1 MSRKP
6 KSPPS
11 ASWRDIQQGNKRKKT
26 TTKVARQ
33 RRLVILFRA
42 ALGILLLAAIGT
54 GILGIRY
61 FYSVAEERLEQKA
74 PMKAELVFKTDGVLS
89 EDWFMARYG
98 DVLQTEVRQIEVST
112 LKAELEKAG
121 QVTTASVTVSLP
133 SRLIVGIQ
141 EREPIMRLRISGGDG
156 KPKVLLL
163 ARDGTLYEGSGYP
176 SDTLRRLPGAAG
188 LKVRRL
194 AEGYAPIEGIDGVA
208 RLLDHAKESLPAV
221 YRHWRIVDLSDWDP
235 ELDYRP
241 SLVRIRSA
249 HIEEIIFSTTAI
261 EEQVERLA
269 GILEHTQRYQMGQ
282 PRFIDLSY
290 GEEAVIRYN

>member
-6 KSPPS
+6 KAEASS
-11 ASWRDIQQGNKRKKT
+11 SWRDIQQGNRRKKT

-61 FYSVAEERLEQKA
+61 FSRMTEEPPEAKA
-74 PMKAELVFKTDGVLS
+74 LMQAELVFKTDGVLG
-89 EDWFMARYG
+89 EDWFMARFG
-98 DVLQTEVRQIEVST
+98 DVLRADVRQIEVGSV
-112 LKAELEKAG
+112 KANLEQEG
-121 QVTTASVTVSLP
+121 QVSSATVTVSLP

-141 EREPIMRLRISGGDG
+141 EREPILRLRISGEDG
-156 KPKVLLL
+156 NPKVLLL
-163 ARDGTLYEGSGYP
+163 ARDGILYEGSGYP
-176 SDTLRRLPGAAG
+176 LDTLRRLPGAAG
-188 LKVRRL
+188 IKVRRM
-194 AEGYAPIEGIDGVA
+194 EQGYAPIEGIDAVA
-208 RLLDHAKESLPAV
+208 RLLDYAKESLPAV
-221 YRHWRIVDLSDWDP
+221 YRHWRIIDLSDWDP

-241 SLVRIRSA
+241 SLVRIRST

-282 PRFIDLSY
+282 PKFIDLSY
-290 GEEAVIRYN
+290 GEEAVIRYK